1 MKLNELHFYLFLGGN
16 LWRSFSNRLLDGNRA
31 KESDLDDDS
40 YFVVLA
46 SNVLVNREFP
56 QENFLVPLD

>member
-16 LWRSFSNRLLDGNRA
+16 LLRSFSNRLLDGNRA

-56 QENFLVPLD
+56 QKNYSVPLD